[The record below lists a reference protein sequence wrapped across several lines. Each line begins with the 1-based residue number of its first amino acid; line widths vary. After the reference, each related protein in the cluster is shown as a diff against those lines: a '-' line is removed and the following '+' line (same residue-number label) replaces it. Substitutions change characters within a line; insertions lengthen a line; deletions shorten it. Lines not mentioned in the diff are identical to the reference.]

1 MEKRRL
7 GTTDQYSSL
16 IVLGGI
22 AFANISQLESDRI
35 IKLALDNGVNHFD
48 VAPSYGDSEL
58 RIAPWLKNHKNS
70 IFLADKTAKRTRLDS
85 KKDLDSSLKR
95 LNVNSVDLYQLHAIE
110 TIEDVELALD
120 NDGAMETLLEAKEQ
134 GLTKYIGVTG
144 HDPKA
149 LFEIISKCKL
159 DTLMCPVNFILDY
172 YHDRSRDFKPVIK
185 LARSKGMGVLAI
197 KAIAKKRCS
206 TSSKKYRT
214 WYEPFDVQSSIN
226 NSIKYTL
233 SQDVDSAVTAGD
245 INLFTLIL
253 NAAKQ
258 FTPGNSDELNDI
270 LSSASSFEPIFPRLG
285 NEY

>member
-1 MEKRRL
+1 MNKRPFL
-7 GTTDQYSSL
+7 PFGEVSSL
-16 IVLGGI
+16 TLGGGGLGQVWGETTREE
-22 AFANISQLESDRI
+22 AVKTVN
-35 IKLALDNGVNHFD
+35 LAVKEGFNHFD

-172 YHDRSRDFKPVIK
+172 YHDHSRDFKPVIK
-185 LARSKGMGVLAI
+185 LARS
-197 KAIAKKRCS
+197 
-206 TSSKKYRT
+206 
-214 WYEPFDVQSSIN
+214 
-226 NSIKYTL
+226 
-233 SQDVDSAVTAGD
+233 
-245 INLFTLIL
+245 
-253 NAAKQ
+253 
-258 FTPGNSDELNDI
+258 
-270 LSSASSFEPIFPRLG
+270 
-285 NEY
+285 

>member
-172 YHDRSRDFKPVIK
+172 YHDQSRDFKPVIN

-197 KAIAKKRCS
+197 KAIAKKRWS
-206 TSSKKYRT
+206 TSSKKYST